1 MSLPNHF
8 LGYFVQTLN
17 AEIGQ
22 DTLRMLLNKAGM
34 DAELSD
40 PQPLFH
46 LETDSATRAYLDIQA
61 ALRLHYGRG
70 TRGLLIR
77 VGRLL
82 WPLLSAKSDPLL
94 KIRWRAI
101 QLLPASIRVQP
112 ALKLL
117 ASLLRGKT
125 QNQITIHNLDLDW
138 MLVDHDFSGTLP
150 GSSGQPVCF
159 VTQGLI
165 QECVYW
171 AGKHELDVTEVTC
184 KANGADACEF
194 RIKAG

>member
-1 MSLPNHF
+1 
-8 LGYFVQTLN
+8 
-17 AEIGQ
+17 
-22 DTLRMLLNKAGM
+22 MLLNKAEM

-46 LETDSATRAYLDIQA
+46 LDTDSATQTYTDIQA

-77 VGRLL
+77 IGRLM
-82 WPLLSAKSDPLL
+82 WPLIIAKTDPLL
-94 KIRWRAI
+94 KVRVRTI
-101 QLLPASIRVQP
+101 QLLPPSMRIQP

-117 ASLLRGKT
+117 ATLLRGET
-125 QNQITIHNLDLDW
+125 QNKITIHNLDLDW
-138 MLVDHDFSGTLP
+138 MLVDHDFSGTTA
-150 GSSGQPVCF
+150 GNSKQPVCF
-159 VTQGLI
+159 ITQGLI

-171 AGKHELDVTEVTC
+171 AGGHELDVTEVAC
-184 KANGADACEF
+184 RASSANACEF